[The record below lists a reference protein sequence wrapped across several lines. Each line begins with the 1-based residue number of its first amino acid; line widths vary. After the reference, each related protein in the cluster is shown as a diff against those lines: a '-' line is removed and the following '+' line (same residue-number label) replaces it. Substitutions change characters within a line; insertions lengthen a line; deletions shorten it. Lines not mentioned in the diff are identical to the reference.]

1 VPKIVDLFARIREND
16 KALSDLLQTRP
27 ADVMEHLVSAELHA
41 RGLDRFTRDTP
52 SLLTSVCLLD
62 WDSGRQ
68 LWPPPKPSM
77 GAAFAAIACD
87 QRFTANWAQDNE
99 RRVAAQQRER
109 EYMAEYYARM
119 TQEQEERESRE
130 ARDRFAASQ
139 RRNSV

>member
-1 VPKIVDLFARIREND
+1 
-16 KALSDLLQTRP
+16 
-27 ADVMEHLVSAELHA
+27 
-41 RGLDRFTRDTP
+41 
-52 SLLTSVCLLD
+52 
-62 WDSGRQ
+62 
-68 LWPPPKPSM
+68 M
-77 GAAFAAIACD
+77 GAAFAAIAMPACD

-99 RRVAAQQRER
+99 RRVSAQERER